1 MIRSFRR
8 IAIDPNL
15 EKSGCDAAVR
25 LLAQWLDERGLV
37 VLVPPEVRPALPRAR
52 VVPRGDLAREADL
65 VIALGGDGTLLSAA
79 RRVHPN
85 RVPILGVNFGGLG
98 FLTDVTIEEM
108 LPAIEQVL
116 RGDSRSELRVM
127 LEARVSAPGGTVLE
141 RRFAVNDVVLHDA
154 GHRILTLLPEFAGTS
169 MGPLKGDGLIIA
181 SPTGSTAYSLSAGG
195 PIVEPKL
202 RALIATPICPH
213 LLSWRPIVFS
223 ADQMLVVRVPES
235 ETQVELVADGQDAL
249 DVAPGGIVEVGC
261 AEEPIEFLLVQPR
274 TYYDVLR
281 TKLKWGG

>member
-1 MIRSFRR
+1 MTRSFRR

-15 EKSGCDAAVR
+15 EKSGCDSAVR
-25 LLAQWLDERGLV
+25 LLAHWLDERGLTV
-37 VLVPPEVRPALPRAR
+37 IVPPEVSPPLPRVR
-52 VVPRGDLAREADL
+52 VLPRGELAREADL

-79 RRVHPN
+79 RRVHPS

-98 FLTDVTIEEM
+98 FLTDVTVEEM

-127 LEARVSAPGGTVLE
+127 LEARLRAPDGSVKDRCL
-141 RRFAVNDVVLHDA
+141 AVNDVVLHDA
-154 GHRILTLLPEFAGTS
+154 GHRILILFPEIAGTS

-181 SPTGSTAYSLSAGG
+181 TPTGSTAYSLSAGG
-195 PIVEPKL
+195 PIVEPRL

-213 LLSWRPIVFS
+213 LLSMRPIVFS
-223 ADQMLVVRVPES
+223 GDQTLVVRVPES
-235 ETQVELVADGQDAL
+235 ETQVELVADGQEA
-249 DVAPGGIVEVGC
+249 IEVGPGCTVEIGC
-261 AEEPIEFLLVQPR
+261 AAEPIEFLLVQPR
-274 TYYDVLR
+274 TFYDVLR